1 MESINV
7 TVNSQLL
14 SSTDSTCLL
23 CPKMSKIHQKFLN
36 INWETATS
44 CFHVPI
50 INQSEI
56 NSRTEFF

>member
-50 INQSEI
+50 INQ
-56 NSRTEFF
+56 